1 MKTWVGWAA
10 LGLGALSAGTAVTS
24 EARAEESVHAAG
36 ASAAHAEGHTV
47 AGHTVAGHTVAG
59 QAVAGQAVAGQAGEA
74 HAGGEVHEHHQEFNW
89 YSGLLG
95 EKADVEPGLL
105 WRAPGTP
112 APFVAQLFNTLLL
125 VGLFLKFGRQPLAR
139 GLADRRQR
147 ILRGIEDAAAMQAEA
162 TEQLRVYRNKL
173 DNLDAE
179 VERVR
184 REMRES
190 AETERRRALEEAGAR
205 RTRLEQEARVLIE
218 RELEALREELTKE
231 TALAALASARE
242 LLQRSVSTDDHR
254 RLCEEYLQK
263 LSPGG
268 ASAEVQRPSDS
279 TRPALLGR
287 SEAP

>member
-1 MKTWVGWAA
+1 MSWVYAGLFVLGAGAA
-10 LGLGALSAGTAVTS
+10 LTPEAL
-24 EARAEESVHAAG
+24 AEEQESAHAAG
-36 ASAAHAEGHTV
+36 HAAAPAES
-47 AGHTVAGHTVAG
+47 
-59 QAVAGQAVAGQAGEA
+59 
-74 HAGGEVHEHHQEFNW
+74 HEHHQELNW
-89 YSGLLG
+89 YYGLLG
-95 EKADVEPGLL
+95 EKAEAEPGLL

-125 VGLFLKFGRQPLAR
+125 VALFVKFGSKPLAR

-147 ILRGIEDAAAMQAEA
+147 ILKGIEDAAAMQAEA
-162 TEQLRVYRNKL
+162 TEQLRVYRDKL

-179 VERVR
+179 IERVR
-184 REMRES
+184 KDMRES
-190 AETERRRALEEAGAR
+190 AETERRRVLADAADR

-242 LLQRSVSTDDHR
+242 LLKHNVSTDDHR

-263 LSPGG
+263 LVSGDAPVE
-268 ASAEVQRPSDS
+268 AQRPSEP
-279 TRPALLGR
+279 TRVAVLGR